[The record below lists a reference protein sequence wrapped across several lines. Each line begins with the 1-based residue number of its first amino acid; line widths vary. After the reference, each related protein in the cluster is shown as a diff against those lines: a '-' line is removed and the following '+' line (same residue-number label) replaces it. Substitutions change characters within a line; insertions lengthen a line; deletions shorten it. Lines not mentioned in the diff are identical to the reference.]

1 MTDGLNTYQK
11 ELKGFTVTTAL
22 LPDERARI
30 GNAYENVLL
39 QAKEIYNLGVL
50 NGPDEAILKRI
61 ITNPLDIKSAPIST
75 EAMIKQVEAMRKII
89 ERQNANLAQV
99 YKQPKIEL
107 PSIQPAATGTQTI
120 YATNGKQRIMS
131 TDGGQTWKPVEGAQ

>member
-1 MTDGLNTYQK
+1 LNQYQN
-11 ELKGFTVTTAL
+11 ELKGFTVTTTL
-22 LPDERARI
+22 LPDQRARI
-30 GNAYENVLL
+30 GNAYQNALL

-50 NGPDEAILKRI
+50 NGPDKAILEQI
-61 ITNPLDIKSAPIST
+61 ITNPLAISSAPISN
-75 EAMIKQVEAMRKII
+75 EAMVKQVEAMRKII
-89 ERQNANLAQV
+89 ERQNANLATV

-107 PSIQPAATGTQTI
+107 PSIQPAAAGTQTI